1 MSDLARL
8 VNFSYPML
16 GLRFESQLA
25 PKSVVPTER
34 LSVCTQAA
42 FPLLPQS
49 PPSRWQRNL
58 EDPHSSSSAEP
69 RPPSPCQDARKSSTR
84 VWGVFAWAR
93 RAEPALEPQQ
103 GPAALGL
110 GPFLDPKPAQLTV
123 KLGFSAK
130 TKCGSSTRQPLL
142 LEEGPRPAPLSHGAF
157 QPLVHR
163 KQPA

>member
-49 PPSRWQRNL
+49 PQVAGRGILRIPTPPAQQSPGL
-58 EDPHSSSSAEP
+58 
-69 RPPSPCQDARKSSTR
+69 RPPARTR
-84 VWGVFAWAR
+84 GRAAPASGVCSRGPGGRSQHWSHSRVQQHWAWAPSWTPSLPSSLSSWASLQR
-93 RAEPALEPQQ
+93 QSV
-103 GPAALGL
+103 GPAQDNPCFWKKGPGL
-110 GPFLDPKPAQLTV
+110 HP
-123 KLGFSAK
+123 
-130 TKCGSSTRQPLL
+130 
-142 LEEGPRPAPLSHGAF
+142 
-157 QPLVHR
+157 
-163 KQPA
+163 